1 MGLTEF
7 RPEGADRSVW
17 AAYHAFRAD
26 RHAEVDP
33 QDPLPPDEHVEKAL
47 RFVDPHQQIL
57 RHLSLNDDEVAGSLS
72 LWQVLPASPEY
83 EEHRR
88 FMRADAQLRSRSRGQ
103 GIGLDFARQV
113 LATAKKWEKEV
124 ITASTYEETGHRFLA
139 RMGAQARYRE
149 AQSRLYLKEVDWD
162 LMQRW
167 LDEGLARNPGI
178 SLELFP
184 VDVPDE
190 LLDAYLPVLTE
201 INNDMPDEEMET
213 GEDIYDRETWEILRD
228 WLANREA
235 THPTVV
241 TLEPD
246 GEISSLT
253 DVMYEKAMPH
263 AVHQWATGVRK
274 HHRGRGLG
282 KLVKAKMLLYLREE
296 CPEALYVQTENA
308 RSNEAML
315 HINIAMGFRF
325 HREHVAYQIT
335 TAELAESVG
344 T

>member
-1 MGLTEF
+1 MIEF
-7 RPEGADRSVW
+7 RPIEAERSLW

-33 QDPLPPDEHVEKAL
+33 SDPLPPDEHVEKAL
-47 RFVDPHQQIL
+47 RFADPHQQIL
-57 RHLSLNDDEVAGSLS
+57 RYLFLDGDGVAGSLT
-72 LWQVLPASPEY
+72 LWRVLPASPEY

-88 FMRADAQLRSRSRGQ
+88 FMRVDAQIRSGNRGQ
-103 GIGLDFARQV
+103 GIGLDFARKV
-113 LATAKKWEKEV
+113 LATAKEWEKEV
-124 ITASTYEETGHRFLA
+124 ITASTHEETGQRFLA
-139 RMGAQARYRE
+139 RLGAKARYRE
-149 AQSRLYLKEVDWD
+149 AESRLYMSEVDWD
-162 LMQRW
+162 QVQRW

-184 VDVPDE
+184 TDVPDE

-213 GEDIYDRETWEILRD
+213 GEDILDRQTWEILRD

-235 THPTVV
+235 RHPTVL

-246 GEISSLT
+246 GEVSALT
-253 DVMYEKAMPH
+253 DVMFEKAVPH
-263 AVHQWATGVRK
+263 AIHQWATGVRK

-282 KLVKAKMLLYLREE
+282 KLVKAKMLLYLREQ
-296 CPEALYVQTENA
+296 CPEALYVKTENA
-308 RSNEAML
+308 RSNDAML

-325 HREHVAYQIT
+325 HREHVAYQMK
-335 TAELAESVG
+335 TAELDESLAL
-344 T
+344 